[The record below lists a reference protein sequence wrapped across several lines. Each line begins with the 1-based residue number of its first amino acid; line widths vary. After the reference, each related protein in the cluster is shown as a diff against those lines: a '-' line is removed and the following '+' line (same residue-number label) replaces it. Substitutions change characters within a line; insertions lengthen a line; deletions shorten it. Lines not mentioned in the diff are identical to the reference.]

1 MTAGPDGLSTVKL
14 NSFFFFLFPRR
25 NDLATRVFLVR
36 HGSHGDV
43 GQRLTGRG
51 PEGGLTARGR
61 EEAAAAAET
70 LAARG
75 VAAVYASPRRRTQE
89 TAATVAQRC
98 GLAVGIVD
106 GLDEID
112 FGDWTGRRFEDLVGD
127 PAWDRWNSARA
138 SAAPPG
144 GETMAVAVAR
154 AAGFLEGL
162 AVEGPVACVSHCDVI
177 RGVVA
182 HYLGLSLDNLLRFEV
197 APASITTLDL
207 WPGGGSVVEVNRLPL

>member
-25 NDLATRVFLVR
+25 NDLAKRVFLVR

-43 GQRLTGRG
+43 GQRLTGHG
-51 PEGGLTARGR
+51 PEGGLTPRGR

-70 LAARG
+70 LATRG
-75 VAAVYASPRRRTQE
+75 VAMLYASPRRRTQE
-89 TAATVAQRC
+89 TAAVIGARC
-98 GLAVGIVD
+98 GLAVTTAEA
-106 GLDEID
+106 LDEID
-112 FGDWTGRRFEDLVGD
+112 FGDWTGRRFEDLAGD
-127 PAWDRWNSARA
+127 PAWDRWNNARA

-144 GETMAVAVAR
+144 GETMAAAVAR
-154 AAGFLEGL
+154 AVAFVEGI
-162 AVEGPVACVSHCDVI
+162 ATGPVACVSHCDVI

-197 APASITTLDL
+197 APASVTTLDL
-207 WPGGGSVVEVNRLPL
+207 WPGGATVVEVNRLP